1 MDLTN
6 LKTDVKTFVLEGWT
20 SYVMIAIG
28 LLVLLAVVGL
38 TATFTIQERAL
49 NMTRA
54 HELTPRIHESC
65 GTIGV
70 PAKLAFINRQREES
84 RILGNQHRV
93 TAIKYFSYFYTTWL
107 TITIFG
113 LIAAISLAIITKTG
127 ISNSSPH
134 LITVFLIATA
144 IVVLYQGSF
153 DTLRQKSNIDLNA
166 TSSIKYALLVDQIDT
181 YCITGKVSMKDPND
195 VLLAALPKAEGEQPA
210 KAAAGGETEKASSPD
225 SPKISAFFVE
235 PDGDQFINFVSW
247 QMGRLRNFAITVD
260 DSKIGSIDTKRF
272 LF

>member
-6 LKTDVKTFVLEGWT
+6 FKTSFKAFIFEGWT
-20 SYVMIAIG
+20 SYVTIAAG
-28 LLVLLAVVGL
+28 LLVMLTAIGL
-38 TATFTIQERAL
+38 TATFTIQSRARA
-49 NMTRA
+49 MTSA
-54 HELTPRIHESC
+54 HELQARDLGSC
-65 GTIGV
+65 GPIDSQERLGFV
-70 PAKLAFINRQREES
+70 NRQREEA
-84 RILGNQHRV
+84 RTLGNQHRDN
-93 TAIKYFSYFYTTWL
+93 ALRYFSYFYTTWL

-113 LIAAISLAIITKTG
+113 LIAAISLAIITKSG

-134 LITVFLIATA
+134 LITVFLISTA

-166 TSSIKYALLVDQIDT
+166 TTSIKYAILVDQIDT

-195 VLLAALPKAEGEQPA
+195 VLLAALP
-210 KAAAGGETEKASSPD
+210 AAGGEASANTSANRNPEAESPAE
-225 SPKISAFFVE
+225 PKIMAFFVA

-247 QMGRLRNFAITVD
+247 QMDRLRNFSITVD
-260 DSKIGSIDTKRF
+260 DSKIGSIDSKRF